1 MALSGKSLF
10 DLSDD
15 ENDFNADDKI
25 TSTNYV
31 ETEQIIKEVKATSDN
46 LQPYKRKKCR
56 AILELESVRNNDSY
70 SENKTDNNS
79 CDTNLS
85 KDNKEEDGFDFSD
98 DDEFVAA
105 IAEEESSSKETG
117 ITHLSLCQNW
127 HKELMKG
134 EISKF
139 NLYYIRIIL
148 TVWKEKFVKVDP

>member
-1 MALSGKSLF
+1 MGALSGKSLF

-31 ETEQIIKEVKATSDN
+31 ETEQIIKEGKATSDN

-56 AILELESVRNNDSY
+56 AILELESVRNNDSC
-70 SENKTDNNS
+70 SDNKTDNNS

-85 KDNKEEDGFDFSD
+85 KDNIKEDGFDFSD

-117 ITHLSLCQNW
+117 EKRVLSQTEKDRAERNRL
-127 HKELMKG
+127 KA
-134 EISKF
+134 
-139 NLYYIRIIL
+139 L
-148 TVWKEKFVKVDP
+148 TLKKSRVLSHP